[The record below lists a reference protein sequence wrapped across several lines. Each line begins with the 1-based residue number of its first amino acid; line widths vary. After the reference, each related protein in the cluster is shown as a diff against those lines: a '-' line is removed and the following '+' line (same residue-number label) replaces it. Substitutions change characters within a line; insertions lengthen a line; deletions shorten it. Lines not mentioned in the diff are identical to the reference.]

1 MRNSLS
7 YNRLCCLILRD
18 GISRFAEKPVPC
30 PQRAFFMTSKSPYR
44 TTGKPFPHTGMA
56 CSAMQKSLS
65 GCEIHIKSPSG
76 GCRTGFPVT
85 AGCLSECRNAE
96 NDMLNPNLQT

>member
-1 MRNSLS
+1 
-7 YNRLCCLILRD
+7 
-18 GISRFAEKPVPC
+18 
-30 PQRAFFMTSKSPYR
+30 MTSKSPYR
-44 TTGKPFPHTGMA
+44 TTGKPFPHTGMV
-56 CSAMQKSLS
+56 SYAMQKSLF
-65 GCEIHIKSPSG
+65 GCEIHIKPPSG